1 MNNNEFNATVISIPE
16 DSAPKAEPRI
26 FRPVKAFKTKLY
38 IFVLSGLLITVLFY
52 IGMGIV
58 TYFISQTAN
67 DPNSFFWDFHTLF
80 FPITLGM
87 TLLWLIPSLILIPLY
102 VNGITYQV
110 HGTEIVV
117 FKGIINKTEKHVP
130 FRTITNISSRVGP
143 LDRLLGIGCIFI
155 ETAGKA
161 GMSDEPEEK
170 IEGIRVYKEV
180 RDFILKELR
189 KFKAPYTTGTEIE
202 GKSQSIELADKD
214 PTQARLDVLINEIKE
229 IKEILRNGVRK

>member
-1 MNNNEFNATVISIPE
+1 MSKDRFNTTVIPIPE
-16 DSAPKAEPRI
+16 DSTPKAEPRV
-26 FRPVKAFKTKLY
+26 FRPVKAFKTKLH
-38 IFVLSGLLITVLFY
+38 IFVVTGVLMTVIFY
-52 IGMGIV
+52 IGMAIV

-67 DPNSFFWDFHTLF
+67 DPDSFFWGFHELF
-80 FPITLGM
+80 FPITLGI
-87 TLLWLIPSLILIPLY
+87 TLLWLVPALLLIPLY
-102 VNGITYQV
+102 VNAIEYKV
-110 HGTEIVV
+110 HGDEVVV

-130 FRTITNISSRVGP
+130 FRTITNISSRAGP
-143 LDRLLGIGCIFI
+143 LDRFFGIGCVFI

-161 GMSDEPEEK
+161 GMSAEPEEK

-202 GKSQSIELADKD
+202 GIPQRTESEGED

-229 IKEILRNGVRK
+229 IKEILRNGILK